1 MKEVM
6 RRRALLKRTAQWT
19 AVAGLGLSP
28 LQWAA
33 AQAAQ
38 AVPEDRDELD
48 DGGAPASPG
57 LAPLA
62 LRSFSRRP
70 LMEQLA
76 LSPDGRQLAALV
88 NGEAGTVLL
97 VRDTLGGTPRA
108 LMSTDNLEFMFSWI
122 RWVNNDRL
130 VMGLRYPS
138 RREERFLGSW
148 ATMETR
154 LVAINADG
162 TQLINLVKPRGSSA
176 KDLRWAQVQDEVL
189 DYLPDGKHVLLQLPS
204 NDRSVDTAVF
214 KVNVDTAERTTY
226 FTARDR
232 IYDWVTDASH
242 QIRVGLGRTEQGR
255 TTLWVCDADGGNWRQ
270 ISEYGAFDRERVAPM
285 GFGLDPNLLYVQ
297 ALHQGL
303 LAVFTL
309 DISKPGHPL
318 TLKLADPRYSL
329 DGALIH
335 DERGEAVGV
344 RNSILGE
351 SASFYWDPRYKAWQQ
366 EIDEALPGRFNR
378 LYAGAR
384 GTPDFVVTSAQP
396 GRPMAFYLAR
406 LGASPSLVQLADTYP
421 ELQGKPLGRKRQF
434 SFKARDGMVLHAY
447 GILPPGH
454 KRPDRLPMVVFPHGG
469 PQSSDGI
476 EFHSW
481 AMFMADR
488 GYFVVQP
495 NFRGS
500 TGYGQAYMEAGRRRW
515 GLEMQDD
522 LEDVVQH
529 CAGMGWCDPSRVAIA
544 GASYGGYAALMGVV
558 KTPDLYR
565 GAFAFAPVTDLVD
578 MVSEAG
584 QGSRREAVR
593 RQVGDAR
600 DDAERL
606 RSTSPC
612 LHAGRIKVPVL
623 LCHGTHDR
631 QAEYSHSVKMA
642 EALKAAGKEVGFYTF
657 EKGDHQLSHQAYRD
671 QLFGHLEQFLARVLA
686 PKA

>member
-1 MKEVM
+1 M
-6 RRRALLKRTAQWT
+6 RRRTLLKWSTQLAALAVPSLQRAMAQENPAAPERALL
-19 AVAGLGLSP
+19 P
-28 LQWAA
+28 
-33 AQAAQ
+33 
-38 AVPEDRDELD
+38 
-48 DGGAPASPG
+48 
-57 LAPLA
+57 

-70 LMEQLA
+70 MMEQLV
-76 LSPDGRQLAALV
+76 LTPDGKRLAALV
-88 NGEAGTVLL
+88 NSEAGTML
-97 VRDTLGGTPRA
+97 VVRGTAGGAPQA
-108 LMSTDNLEFMFSWI
+108 LMSTDNLDFMFSWI
-122 RWVNNDRL
+122 HWVNNERL

-162 TQLINLVKPRGSSA
+162 SNLVNLVKPRGSAA
-176 KDLRWAQVQDEVL
+176 KDLRWARVQDEVL
-189 DYLPDGKHVLLQLPS
+189 AYLPDGKHVLLQLPS

-214 KVNVDTAERTTY
+214 KVNVDTAERSTY

-232 IYDWVTDASH
+232 IYDWVTDASN
-242 QIRVGLGRTEQGR
+242 QVRVGIGRTAQGKS
-255 TTLWVCDADGGNWRQ
+255 TLWICDADGRNWRQ
-270 ISEYGAFDRERVAPM
+270 IGEYEAFDRQRVHPM
-285 GFGLDPNLLYVQ
+285 GFGLDPNQLYVQ
-297 ALHQGL
+297 ALHEGL
-303 LAVFTL
+303 TAIFTL
-309 DISKPGHPL
+309 DISKPGSPL
-318 TLKLADPRYSL
+318 VLKLADSRYSL
-329 DGALIH
+329 DGGLIH

-344 RNSILGE
+344 RKTVLGE
-351 SASFYWDPRYKAWQQ
+351 TASFYWDARYKTWQK
-366 EIDEALPGRFNR
+366 ELDEALPKRFNR

-384 GTPDFVVTSAQP
+384 NGQDFVVTSEEP
-396 GRPMAFYLAR
+396 GRPATFYLAN
-406 LGASPSLVQLADTYP
+406 LGPTPGLVQLANTYP
-421 ELQGKPLGRKRQF
+421 ELQDKPLGKKRHF
-434 SFKARDGMVLHAY
+434 TFKARDGMELHAY
-447 GILPPGH
+447 GTAPPGAKH
-454 KRPDRLPMVVFPHGG
+454 PAGLPMVVFPHGG
-469 PQSSDGI
+469 PQASDGL
-476 EFHSW
+476 EFDSW

-500 TGYGQAYMEAGRRRW
+500 TGYGQAYMEAGLRRW

-522 LEDVVQH
+522 LEDVVQY
-529 CAGMGWCDPSRVAIA
+529 CVGRGWVDPKRVAIV

-584 QGSRREAVR
+584 QGSRRETIR

-606 RSTSPC
+606 RVTSPC
-612 LHAGRIKVPVL
+612 LHAAQIKVPVV

-642 EALKAAGKEVGFYTF
+642 EALKAAGKEHSFHTF
-657 EKGDHQLSHQAYRD
+657 DKGDHQLSHQAYRD
-671 QLFGHLEQFLARVLA
+671 QLFGHLEKFLAQVLA